1 MTTNMQFACSDHV
14 SAGKLPMECRRHQW
28 VWKFEREIRKRSK
41 LMKVKPPLIALR
53 AMWTNVNQQ
62 RPAEL
67 CVFCV
72 HVHTGMH
79 CACMYN
85 YSFPFW
91 KLYLDAPRMSIG
103 SVCFLLLAASLVV
116 VHLSPQAG
124 VPFDICH
131 QTCTFPTLQA
141 DTVLPFYLNKE
152 KLWRGIGIITLHSK
166 QPPKESDQQSS
177 ISSELFEIS
186 KINLR
191 ARQERQDFGRIS
203 TQARVCHFQ
212 FASDCPESLDQRARA
227 CLT

>member
-53 AMWTNVNQQ
+53 AMWTKVNQCEPTETCWAV
-62 RPAEL
+62 R
-67 CVFCV
+67 FSV

-103 SVCFLLLAASLVV
+103 SVCFLLLAASWWCTYVHKLECLLTSVIRLVP
-116 VHLSPQAG
+116 SQP
-124 VPFDICH
+124 C
-131 QTCTFPTLQA
+131 
-141 DTVLPFYLNKE
+141 
-152 KLWRGIGIITLHSK
+152 KLI
-166 QPPKESDQQSS
+166 
-177 ISSELFEIS
+177 LFCLFIPIRKSFE
-186 KINLR
+186 
-191 ARQERQDFGRIS
+191 E
-203 TQARVCHFQ
+203 
-212 FASDCPESLDQRARA
+212 ASAS
-227 CLT
+227 